1 MKKKKK
7 TEQAHVYSYAQ
18 ACTYPL
24 FFGLDSPAPRS
35 PRTHSICNPQARRRK
50 TCHPV
55 GIKNLRTVADLLLP
69 PGTALCLT
77 ISGLPTGTGIRQ
89 TALNSQ
95 IAGLPCGITNA
106 LAKTALAGTSVNDTA
121 CRSHPLRLYMRENGS
136 FGRCWRV
143 GGSPV
148 GGFPPCG
155 VSPRGVWGLPPLRFL
170 CRALLL
176 AFMSCVPDASGVPVP
191 GRPPGYKHGFGTPAA
206 AERCSK
212 QNVQGLP
219 HLRSGSEY
227 ENNLHAAWAN
237 RVMELINSR
246 ASAAAAAAANFEQPA
261 PAQQSPPLQSA
272 VLPPTPHIAHF
283 TS

>member
-1 MKKKKK
+1 M
-7 TEQAHVYSYAQ
+7 
-18 ACTYPL
+18 
-24 FFGLDSPAPRS
+24 
-35 PRTHSICNPQARRRK
+35 
-50 TCHPV
+50 
-55 GIKNLRTVADLLLP
+55 
-69 PGTALCLT
+69 
-77 ISGLPTGTGIRQ
+77 
-89 TALNSQ
+89 
-95 IAGLPCGITNA
+95 
-106 LAKTALAGTSVNDTA
+106 
-121 CRSHPLRLYMRENGS
+121 
-136 FGRCWRV
+136 

-246 ASAAAAAAANFEQPA
+246 ASAAAAARRRCKFRTTRASAAAAAAAVGQAAPQLSDRIAPRPA
-261 PAQQSPPLQSA
+261 RRAAVHLGRGHDAGSAQRSTCR
-272 VLPPTPHIAHF
+272 TPYRVCLGQFHAR
-283 TS
+283 S